1 VKTLVLGLDGIGDD
15 IWGLPGGD
23 LVEHH
28 GRLETFYTTFPSFM
42 CSITGKR
49 YKQTRLTA
57 HRVFRKDKFIWDY
70 LGDMRQTYINIPP
83 TYPAELV
90 NGSFICGFMG
100 SRLNSNSVCPPSLV
114 EDLRKDVDYRFAE
127 ELDMPLAL
135 EGRWNE
141 FFEAAMGLIEMR
153 TRTIK
158 YLTERDQSELLFAVY
173 TASDECLHQR
183 VEGRLG
189 ERRIREMKKFLLEN
203 VIDVVD
209 TLQPDTT
216 IFFSD
221 HGFNMRGY
229 HGDKDPE
236 TRWGTWGLN
245 TVLDHLPP
253 RKEAHILD
261 VFPTILSSMDVEY
274 STFEGCSLVYAESD
288 KRAMIVKLRRLGYI

>member
-1 VKTLVLGLDGIGDD
+1 MRTLVLGLDGIGDD

-28 GRLETFYTTFPSFM
+28 GWLETFYTTFPSFM
-42 CSITGKR
+42 CSLTGKR
-49 YKQTRLTA
+49 YRQTTFTP

-70 LGDMRQTYINIPP
+70 LGDARQTYINIPP

-114 EDLRKDVDYRFAE
+114 EDLRRDVDYRFAE

-135 EGRWNE
+135 EERWDD
-141 FFEAAMGLIEMR
+141 FFEAAMALIEMR

-158 YLTERDQSELLFAVY
+158 YLAERDQSELLFAVY

-189 ERRIREMKKFLLEN
+189 ERRIREMKGFLLEN
-203 VIDVVD
+203 INDVVD
-209 TLQPDTT
+209 TLQPETT

-236 TRWGTWGLN
+236 TRWGTWGLR
-245 TVLDHLPP
+245 TVLDHVPP

-261 VFPTILSSMDVEY
+261 IFPTILSSMDVEY
-274 STFEGCSLVYAESD
+274 STLEGCSLVYAESD
-288 KRAMIVKLRRLGYI
+288 KKAMLVKLRRLSYI